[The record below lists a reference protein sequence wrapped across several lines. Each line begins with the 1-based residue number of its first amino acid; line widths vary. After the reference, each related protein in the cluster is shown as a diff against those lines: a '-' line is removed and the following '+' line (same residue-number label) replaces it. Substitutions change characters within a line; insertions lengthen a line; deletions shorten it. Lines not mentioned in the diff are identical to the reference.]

1 MRSVRCVPGDLLA
14 LADADLDALA
24 DRLHDGP
31 LQTLVAARYACDA
44 SVRGVA
50 DPALA
55 RAAVQEALVALRREM
70 WLLRP
75 RGAGG
80 LSDALAALSGQRVS
94 AGLPGLSVR
103 LDTGVPAA
111 LSPVASTAS
120 YRLVQA
126 VSRNVSTVL
135 PVRLAR
141 CCAGAALDVGGPLD
155 TVDSWS
161 VRARALGRQRLRER
175 APPAD
180 QRRTSCVFSRPEPS
194 GVRR

>member
-1 MRSVRCVPGDLLA
+1 MQSVRSMPGDLLEF
-14 LADADLDALA
+14 ADADLDALA

-31 LQTLVAARYACDA
+31 LQALVAARYACDA
-44 SVRGVA
+44 SVRGAA
-50 DPALA
+50 DPAQA
-55 RAAVQEALVALRREM
+55 RAAVQDALVALRREM

-75 RGAGG
+75 RGADG
-80 LSDALAALSGQRVS
+80 LSDALVALSGQRVS

-111 LSPVASTAS
+111 LSPAASAAV

-155 TVDSWS
+155 TVDGWS
-161 VRARALGRQRLRER
+161 TRARALGGELVADSACTRLLLPL
-175 APPAD
+175 ANPFDDDKDCP
-180 QRRTSCVFSRPEPS
+180 
-194 GVRR
+194 

>member
-1 MRSVRCVPGDLLA
+1 MRSLRSVPVDLLA

-31 LQTLVAARYACDA
+31 LQSLVAARYACDA
-44 SVRGVA
+44 SARGAA

-55 RAAVQEALVALRREM
+55 RAAVQDALVALRLEM

-75 RGAGG
+75 RGASG
-80 LSDALAALSGQRVS
+80 LSEALAALSAQRVS

-103 LDTGVPAA
+103 LDPGVPAA
-111 LSPVASTAS
+111 LSPAAAAAV
-120 YRLVQA
+120 YRLVQD

-141 CCAGAALDVGGPLD
+141 CRDGAALDVGGPLGC
-155 TVDSWS
+155 VDGWS
-161 VRARALGRQRLRER
+161 IRARALGGELVADSACTRLLLPLGSAYDDEKDG
-175 APPAD
+175 P
-180 QRRTSCVFSRPEPS
+180 
-194 GVRR
+194 

>member
-1 MRSVRCVPGDLLA
+1 MQSVRSMPGDLLEF
-14 LADADLDALA
+14 ADADLDALA

-31 LQTLVAARYACDA
+31 LQALVAARYACDA
-44 SVRGVA
+44 SVRGAA

-80 LSDALAALSGQRVS
+80 LSDALAALSEQRVS

-111 LSPVASTAS
+111 LSPAASAAV

-141 CCAGAALDVGGPLD
+141 SCAGAALDVGGPLD
-155 TVDSWS
+155 TVDGWS
-161 VRARALGRQRLRER
+161 VRARALGGELAADSACTRLLLPL
-175 APPAD
+175 ANPFDDDKDCP
-180 QRRTSCVFSRPEPS
+180 
-194 GVRR
+194 